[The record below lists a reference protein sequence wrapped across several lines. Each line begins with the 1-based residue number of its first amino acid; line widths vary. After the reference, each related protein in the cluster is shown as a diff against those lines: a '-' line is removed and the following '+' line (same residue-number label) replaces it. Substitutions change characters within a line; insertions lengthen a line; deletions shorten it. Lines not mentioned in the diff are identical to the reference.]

1 MKEIWICSGDITIPE
16 LIGNLNSKHGK
27 GYARSTVT
35 TFLTKLQAKG
45 YVRTYR
51 KGKLSFAKATVG
63 EAEYRL
69 RLLKALKEFWYNGDV
84 EGIKKD
90 LDALN

>member
-1 MKEIWICSGDITIPE
+1 MKEIWIYPEDISIPD
-16 LIGNLNSKHGK
+16 LIFNLNSKHGK
-27 GYARSTVT
+27 GYARTTVT

-69 RLLKALKEFWYNGDV
+69 RLLKEMKQFWYNGDA

-90 LDALN
+90 LDTLN